1 VVKFVGVSLYIIL
14 HPFSARAVY
23 SPPISAPRVK
33 IHSDGGKS
41 IVKSFITALLF
52 VAASGLAH
60 AQTPAAPEKEKAEL
74 LRMHKAAR
82 EAHFK
87 TDVGLL
93 QKSSPEEFIA
103 VSRGKIHRVRKAD
116 ERKRFEEYFRGAKYY
131 EWDDIEEPI
140 VSVSKD
146 GSMGWVITR
155 IRVRRTQK
163 DAAGAEQEEKFVYA
177 GIMTF
182 EKRDGKW
189 VRVANVSTFEPP
201 N

>member
-1 VVKFVGVSLYIIL
+1 
-14 HPFSARAVY
+14 
-23 SPPISAPRVK
+23 
-33 IHSDGGKS
+33 
-41 IVKSFITALLF
+41 VKSLITVVLL
-52 VAASGLAH
+52 VTGSALAH
-60 AQTPAAPEKEKAEL
+60 AQTATPVDLEKEKAEL
-74 LRMHKAAR
+74 LRLHKAAR

-93 QKSSPEEFIA
+93 QESAPEEFIA

-116 ERKRFEEYFRGAKYY
+116 ERKRFEEYFKGAKYY

-163 DAAGAEQEEKFVYA
+163 DAAGAETEEKFVYA

-182 EKRDGKW
+182 EKRAGAW